1 MTAIIRRGWRQVAGA
16 VLLAAMTTLAQGQDL
31 DAQMLRCAA
40 GFGCP
45 AGGVSQ
51 EDALGLVDVSSAREA
66 RDRYAQDY
74 PDLYV
79 EDAFEAA
86 KETKT
91 NAEPVEPAEPA
102 NADLLRCASGFG
114 CEGMAVSPDDALVL
128 SGEKSRSAARDR
140 YASAFPEAYLEDA
153 FPSEGQRDN
162 PVEFATDSADET
174 SGEIDLFDG
183 SEEPSR
189 VIDLFEGEGGADPKN
204 GSAEGSDFAQLE
216 GYAEKPCAGEVYQN
230 PDFMHMAGYKV
241 ALCLR
246 MAGNALSDCGL
257 PAARAFCLTRQ
268 HGNAACF
275 GVTTAAQALNVGAYC
290 QGGGCAAFSFIVCR

>member
-1 MTAIIRRGWRQVAGA
+1 MIALHTVWRHLAGA
-16 VLLAAMTTLAQGQDL
+16 MLLAAMTTVTHGQEP
-31 DAQMLRCAA
+31 DAQVLRCAA

-51 EDALGLVDVSSAREA
+51 EDALGLVDVRSAQEA
-66 RDRYAQDY
+66 RDRYAQDH

-86 KETKT
+86 KETA
-91 NAEPVEPAEPA
+91 AEPVETAD
-102 NADLLRCASGFG
+102 ADLLRCASGFG

-128 SGEKSRSAARDR
+128 SGEKNRSAARDR
-140 YASAFPEAYLEDA
+140 YASEFPEAYLEDA

-162 PVEFATDSADET
+162 PVKLDADSADET
-174 SGEIDLFDG
+174 SGEIELFDG

-189 VIDLFEGEGGADPKN
+189 AIDLFEGEGGPDRKK
-204 GSAEGSDFAQLE
+204 SSTEGSDFAQLE